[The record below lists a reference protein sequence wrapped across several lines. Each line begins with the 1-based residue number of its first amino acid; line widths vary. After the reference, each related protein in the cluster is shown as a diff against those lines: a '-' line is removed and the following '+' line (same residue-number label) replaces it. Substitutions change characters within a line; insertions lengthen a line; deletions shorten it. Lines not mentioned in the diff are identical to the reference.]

1 MSGMSWITYLLFS
14 PSDLE
19 FGVLGPPIFSKRF
32 TVLAKICGNF
42 DFGGLRAVVMETVVV
57 GRGLTRLGIFSWLEP
72 TALLLF
78 ECKHRFGCQGTRE

>member
-19 FGVLGPPIFSKRF
+19 LGVLGPPIFSKRF

-42 DFGGLRAVVMETVVV
+42 DFGGLRAVVM
-57 GRGLTRLGIFSWLEP
+57 
-72 TALLLF
+72 
-78 ECKHRFGCQGTRE
+78 